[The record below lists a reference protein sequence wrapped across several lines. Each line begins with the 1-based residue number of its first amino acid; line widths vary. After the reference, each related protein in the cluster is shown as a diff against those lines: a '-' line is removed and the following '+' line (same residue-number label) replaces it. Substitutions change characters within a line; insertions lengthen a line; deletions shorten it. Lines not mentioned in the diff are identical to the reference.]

1 MTSAER
7 LERQVS
13 RRAAYIETTTE
24 LSATEAEALACSEL
38 GFSSSGIA
46 KWIDSTQGTAKTYLG
61 RVIARFGPE
70 AAYVRLEFDIER
82 DLDPVEVDDI
92 ADWTGAAAEWDE
104 HDEDAGR
111 RLKGSVWRAE
121 AKRHP
126 EYVPE
131 DVRLVAG
138 ITADDGGGR

>member
-7 LERQVS
+7 LDRQVS
-13 RRAAYIETTTE
+13 RRAAYIEAGTE
-24 LSATEAEALACSEL
+24 LSTTEAGALACSEL
-38 GFSSSGIA
+38 GFSTSGIA
-46 KWIDSTQGTAKTYLG
+46 KRIDSTQGTAKTYLG
-61 RVIARFGPE
+61 RAIARFGPE

-104 HDEDAGR
+104 VDTEAAS
-111 RLKGSVWRAE
+111 RLKGTVWRTK
-121 AKRHP
+121 AKRHS

-131 DVRLVAG
+131 DVRLAAG
-138 ITADDGGGR
+138 ITADDGGDR